1 MTDKKGAD
9 FSVLLFHLSSRASVR
24 CAARDLGEPR
34 DAWRFMSRAKKS
46 RVWLASLIDAP
57 NKKGA
62 ASGPRLEF
70 VSLFSE

>member
-1 MTDKKGAD
+1 LRSG
-9 FSVLLFHLSSRASVR
+9 
-24 CAARDLGEPR
+24 DLGEPR